1 MTTLHLPKRPDRH
14 HDRRDID
21 HRACSNLSRRNPCTE
36 TLAPVHAVAGR
47 RSRGPP
53 RRSEWLQTERELQRL
68 SLDRQQ
74 FLRQPPNPIQGRP
87 QHFPIQQRQ
96 GVEES
101 ESGHVVVVNHGDSE
115 KSVSV
120 AKESEIVF
128 DQIFGCLL
136 DSFDFLDG
144 HPTYCD
150 HLGDRALNDRGI

>member
-1 MTTLHLPKRPDRH
+1 
-14 HDRRDID
+14 
-21 HRACSNLSRRNPCTE
+21 
-36 TLAPVHAVAGR
+36 
-47 RSRGPP
+47 
-53 RRSEWLQTERELQRL
+53 
-68 SLDRQQ
+68 
-74 FLRQPPNPIQGRP
+74 
-87 QHFPIQQRQ
+87 
-96 GVEES
+96 VEES
-101 ESGHVVVVNHGDSE
+101 ESGHVVVVNHADSE